1 MQRLQQPQDAACV
14 GEAGADR
21 RVQVL
26 DSRQSF
32 QARRIGDFQRLA
44 EGFQGRTDR
53 LHHQLVFVPVLG
65 AVQQGLSEPRIF
77 LGIAAAGDGPGQ
89 GMGERLAGANADQA
103 FRGGAEEAG
112 VAAATGE
119 QLGVGMLQAQVFDD
133 LPRLDVAERPGL
145 GAGQHDLPKR
155 PWRTLLTASLTLASH
170 CLRSCAEASPC
181 APAVGPEGRRLAGC
195 LRRSSAEQ
203 W

>member
-32 QARRIGDFQRLA
+32 QAGRIGDFQYLA

-89 GMGERLAGANADQA
+89 GMGECLAGANADQA
-103 FRGGAEEAG
+103 FREAPRK
-112 VAAATGE
+112 
-119 QLGVGMLQAQVFDD
+119 QA
-133 LPRLDVAERPGL
+133 LPRRQANSWASACCRRRCSMTCHGSMSPRGRAWVRASTT
-145 GAGQHDLPKR
+145 LPKR

-170 CLRSCAEASPC
+170 CLRS
-181 APAVGPEGRRLAGC
+181 
-195 LRRSSAEQ
+195 
-203 W
+203 